1 MFKKS
6 NSNRILEF
14 HFNRNGT
21 APIIFTND
29 LKDDK
34 NIL

>member
-6 NSNRILEF
+6 TSNRILEF

-21 APIIFTND
+21 APIIFTNY

-34 NIL
+34 NNL